1 MELVYLWVE
10 KYKNIKEQGFN
21 FSPRF
26 ECKYENNE
34 LTIIEKKEDEY
45 IKDFFGKNI
54 NVTAIV
60 GKNGSGKSSILDI
73 LSGHLGNMKILFLKN
88 NQFYTNL
95 NLNQETLRKY
105 NIEYIYND
113 DFYDYNIINLNT
125 HCNDDTNSND
135 CRITILSEVL
145 TKDADA
151 FTYINE
157 NFIFKYWR
165 IQFNKSLPNLNLGI
179 DALDKKYKSPNV
191 ILNPL
196 TTFDIIVYVA
206 IKLILYILANNPLN
220 ESHYWE
226 ALNNLSNDFSEDN
239 YQKLV
244 NIIDLERFN
253 GVANYNLILET
264 LQEYQQTI
272 QIIDNFT
279 IIKEMNTVD
288 IQEFINSGVYK
299 TFYGFSKNNF
309 GTEIVKIDFL
319 TENELNFLD
328 LSDGEKNRIF
338 VASLLV
344 NDIIGYDTNSD
355 LIITYDEPDSFLHP
369 SWQKKIISDFSFLLN
384 KYISEN
390 QHIHFIITTH
400 SPFLLSDIPKQNII
414 FLDKDENGNSKV
426 VDGLKEKKQTFGAN
440 IHTLLSDSFF
450 MEDGLMGEF
459 AKGKINEIKDFYEKV
474 IEEKKT
480 DENIEIYSEYQEKF
494 WQIQKIIGEP
504 FLQKIVQNQLEE
516 IELILL
522 GRDEAIDNE
531 IARLQ
536 ALKESSK
543 NA

>member
-10 KYKNIKEQGFN
+10 DYKNIHKQGFN

-26 ECKYENNE
+26 CCEYDDEKNE
-34 LTIIEKKEDEY
+34 LTIDENDDYIEN
-45 IKDFFGKNI
+45 FFGDNI

-60 GKNGSGKSSILDI
+60 GKNGSGKSSVLDI
-73 LSGHLGNMKILFLKN
+73 LSGYLGNMKILFLKN

-95 NLNQETLRKY
+95 DLNQETLRKY
-105 NIEYIYND
+105 NIEYINND

-145 TKDADA
+145 TRDADA

-165 IQFNKSLPNLNLGI
+165 IQFDKSLPNLNLGI
-179 DALDKKYKSPNV
+179 DALDKKYKLSNV

-220 ESHYWE
+220 ESHYWK

-244 NIIDLERFN
+244 DIIDLERFN

-272 QIIDNFT
+272 QIIENFT
-279 IIKEMNTVD
+279 TIQEMNTVD

-309 GTEIVKIDFL
+309 GMEIVRIDFL

-355 LIITYDEPDSFLHP
+355 LIITRDEPDSFLHP
-369 SWQKKIISDFSFLLN
+369 NWQKKIISDFSFLLN

-414 FLDKDENGNSKV
+414 FLDKDEKGNCKV

-459 AKGKINEIKDFYEKV
+459 AKSKIDKTIKLLNQDKLDEK
-474 IEEKKT
+474 ELKYCE
-480 DENIEIYSEYQEKF
+480 
-494 WQIQKIIGEP
+494 QIISIIGEP
-504 FLQKIVQNQLEE
+504 IVKNQLQRMLTDKKISYLAKDTREE
-516 IELILL
+516 IEFLKHRIDLL
-522 GRDEAIDNE
+522 SK
-531 IARLQ
+531 RL
-536 ALKESSK
+536 
-543 NA
+543 